1 MSESRLNLFAERAE
15 AAHEVMIERISDIKA
30 QSVNAESFDP
40 HFYAA
45 KQMVCDGRILQV

>member
-1 MSESRLNLFAERAE
+1 
-15 AAHEVMIERISDIKA
+15 MIERISDIKA

-45 KQMVCDGRILQV
+45 KQMVCDGRLLPSKLI